1 MISILVENSILCP
14 NLMNK
19 INNNLS
25 VLLNMNKI
33 QNSFNKYNNVLKQN
47 YEIICNKTIQMYIE
61 LKCLSVWR
69 FRVCL
74 K

>member
-33 QNSFNKYNNVLKQN
+33 QNSFNEYNNVLKQN
-47 YEIICNKTIQMYIE
+47 H
-61 LKCLSVWR
+61 L
-69 FRVCL
+69 
-74 K
+74 